1 MKPIKAVIFDMDGV
15 LIDSEP
21 VYLHHQ
27 YTHLKPSYPWITLES
42 MYPLVGI
49 SGQEYMPFMAKLCRR
64 TDDAAFRQE
73 MDAMN
78 AGCRVYYPD
87 ILRKEVRP
95 LLHELKQMGLQV
107 ALASSSSRECIEQ
120 VLTQCEIRELFDCI
134 VSGHEFTR
142 SKPDPEIYRFTMDKL
157 GRKPEECLIVEDST
171 YGVQAGTAAGGVV
184 AALRDER
191 FPFDQRAA
199 QLHIDSLAEL
209 PALAACGGKRIRA
222 AFFDVDG
229 TLITVGGHRMPPSVA
244 PALQALQRSGVQV
257 FLCTGRHALEIEE
270 ENMLPGI
277 TVDGAVY
284 MNGQLCELQGQIVR
298 ETPIPA
304 GDLSALKQFLQK
316 KNRSCIFLE
325 KDRMYANCVDAR
337 MEVEQAKIGTAVP
350 AVRDIS
356 DLENRRIYQVIPF
369 VNEEEEEELLRQMP
383 HSLEGE
389 QAVLGSMLIDEGC
402 VKDVMEQLRPDDFYL
417 KQNREI
423 FETIYS
429 MFLYSKPIDGVTVA
443 GEMER
448 AGLSTDDTRSYLVQL
463 MEVTP
468 TSANVMEYVRIVREK
483 ALLRAVAA
491 AAFSA
496 SSP

>member
-73 MDAMN
+73 MDAIN
-78 AGCRVYYPD
+78 AGCQVYYPD

-157 GRKPEECLIVEDST
+157 GRKPE
-171 YGVQAGTAAGGVV
+171 
-184 AALRDER
+184 DER

-199 QLHIDSLAEL
+199 QLHIGSLAEL

-229 TLITVGGHRMPPSVA
+229 TLITVGGHRMPPSAA

-257 FLCTGRHALEIEE
+257 FLCTGRHALEIAE

-316 KNRSCIFLE
+316 KNCSCIFLE
-325 KDRMYANCVDAR
+325 KDRMYANCVNSR

-383 HSLEGE
+383 HCRTKRWGD
-389 QAVLGSMLIDEGC
+389 AVVDLMSRTGGKENGIRALCAAIGITPE
-402 VKDVMEQLRPDDFYL
+402 
-417 KQNREI
+417 
-423 FETIYS
+423 ETIAFGDAENDLE
-429 MFLYSKPIDGVTVA
+429 MLQLAGIGVAMGNALPQVRACADMVTDTVENDGIA
-443 GEMER
+443 H
-448 AGLSTDDTRSYLVQL
+448 
-463 MEVTP
+463 
-468 TSANVMEYVRIVREK
+468 
-483 ALLRAVAA
+483 ALRRLKLIE
-491 AAFSA
+491 
-496 SSP
+496 

>member
-120 VLTQCEIRELFDCI
+120 VLTQCKIRELFDCI

-257 FLCTGRHALEIEE
+257 FLCTGRHALEIAE

-316 KNRSCIFLE
+316 KNCSCIFLE

-350 AVRDIS
+350 
-356 DLENRRIYQVIPF
+356 L
-369 VNEEEEEELLRQMP
+369 
-383 HSLEGE
+383 
-389 QAVLGSMLIDEGC
+389 C
-402 VKDVMEQLRPDDFYL
+402 V
-417 KQNREI
+417 
-423 FETIYS
+423 TS
-429 MFLYSKPIDGVTVA
+429 PIWKT
-443 GEMER
+443 
-448 AGLSTDDTRSYLVQL
+448 
-463 MEVTP
+463 
-468 TSANVMEYVRIVREK
+468 
-483 ALLRAVAA
+483 AA
-491 AAFSA
+491 YIR
-496 SSP
+496 SSPS

>member
-120 VLTQCEIRELFDCI
+120 VLTQCKIRELFDCI

-229 TLITVGGHRMPPSVA
+229 TLITVGEHRMPPSAA

-316 KNRSCIFLE
+316 KNCSCIFLE
-325 KDRMYANCVDAR
+325 KDRMYANCVDSR
-337 MEVEQAKIGTAVP
+337 MEIEQAKIGTAVP

-356 DLENRRIYQVIPF
+356 DLETRRIYQVIPF

-383 HSLEGE
+383 HCRTKRWGD
-389 QAVLGSMLIDEGC
+389 AVVDLMSRTGGKENGIRALCAAIGITTE
-402 VKDVMEQLRPDDFYL
+402 
-417 KQNREI
+417 
-423 FETIYS
+423 ETIAFGDAENDLE
-429 MFLYSKPIDGVTVA
+429 MLQLAGIGVAMGNALPQVRACADMVTDTVENDGIA
-443 GEMER
+443 H
-448 AGLSTDDTRSYLVQL
+448 
-463 MEVTP
+463 
-468 TSANVMEYVRIVREK
+468 
-483 ALLRAVAA
+483 ALRRLKLIE
-491 AAFSA
+491 
-496 SSP
+496 